1 MYVCVCMYVW
11 MDGWMDGW
19 TDGRMDGWMDGCMH
33 ACMHVCMVPCPV
45 FPRAWAWGDHT
56 IGGGQGSGVRDSYI
70 YIWSSFSQSV
80 FPHFHT
86 HPITPIQWNSLAQP
100 SSKYLDLRLKHFLVK
115 VSFSVLR
122 RNSKLMAFLGFC
134 WVSVGFLL
142 WHSVLHRSKTMQE
155 AAAWWF
161 Q

>member
-1 MYVCVCMYVW
+1 MSVCVCMYVW
-11 MDGWMDGW
+11 MDG
-19 TDGRMDGWMDGCMH
+19 CY
-33 ACMHVCMVPCPV
+33 VCM
-45 FPRAWAWGDHT
+45 
-56 IGGGQGSGVRDSYI
+56 
-70 YIWSSFSQSV
+70 YIWSRVPCSRERELGGPYHWGGARDPESGLISV

-100 SSKYLDLRLKHFLVK
+100 SSKYLDLCLKHFLVK

-155 AAAWWF
+155 AAACGFSKFSGPHFILVRNFDSLIPMQTGSSW
-161 Q
+161 